1 MIQDALTIRPELPG
15 DAPAIAGVLTDAF
28 AGPGEARLVEALRAS
43 GGLTTAL
50 VALDA
55 ERVVGHVALS
65 PMTADGTPGPW
76 LGLGPVAVAPAAQ
89 ARGIG
94 RRLVGDAV
102 AAATSSGAA
111 AVFVLGRSSYYA
123 ALGFE
128 EAAAWGWCCTYPA
141 VPAAFRVRRL
151 VPARLP
157 PAGTLRYHATF
168 DLL

>member
-15 DAPAIAGVLTDAF
+15 DAPAIAGVLTAAF
-28 AGPGEARLVEALRAS
+28 AGAGEARLVEALRAS
-43 GGLTTAL
+43 GSLTAL

-65 PMTADGTPGPW
+65 PMTVDGAPGPW

-94 RRLVGDAV
+94 RRLIADAL
-102 AAATSSGAA
+102 AAATASGAA

-141 VPAAFRVRRL
+141 APAAFRVRRL
-151 VPARLP
+151 APDRLP
-157 PAGTLRYHATF
+157 PAGMLRYHAAF